1 MFPDISTSMVRVIE
15 TGKEECRCPRECGPL
30 KYGRS
35 LLVMQKTTHCKKCK
49 GIMLTKD
56 EVKKW
61 EGKRTGP
68 RENKMRKNNLFE
80 LLKSGTTGPLD
91 CPKCS
96 RKMKEIHLRY
106 MKTRVMSRQEEFA
119 KDPAQMGVQMIP
131 IIGGLIQFAQMTGD
145 LAGDLTQGK
154 FEKSVTIDGCDAC
167 FIFWLDQ
174 GEIMQIIGNDL
185 TPKSESNEI

>member
-1 MFPDISTSMVRVIE
+1 MHCNSMVTIISAE
-15 TGKEECRCPRECGPL
+15 NESYCCPRSCGPL

-49 GIMLTKD
+49 GIMLTED

-61 EGKRTGP
+61 EGKRTGLKK
-68 RENKMRKNNLFE
+68 NKMGKNNLFE

-106 MKTRVMSRQEEFA
+106 MKTRFVSRQEEFA
-119 KDPAQMGVQMIP
+119 KNPAQMGVQMIP
-131 IIGGLIQFAQMTGD
+131 LIGGLIQFAQMTGD

-174 GEIMQIIGNDL
+174 GEIVQIMGNDV
-185 TPKSESNEI
+185 TPKIESKEI